1 MAASNNGYNGRGIH
15 NQNFLKSLKSGNL
28 NKMLEIIRN
37 DKDLDLQIREDY
49 LNIYYLGGNIAKVNS
64 ENSIEFD
71 KFYFYLNMKTV
82 PKKQIKNN
90 KTIVDDLTEKR
101 NDLIKKFKNQDYTEF
116 FCEAKI
122 VMDKWFKLKP
132 NPERKEQHELSLE
145 NQYKKSDYTIIDIEY
160 QVSTLSSFSCTYLP
174 NGKVKQKKPRFD
186 IVAINKHGKLC
197 IIELKKG
204 TGALEG
210 KSGLIEHWNCYQHS
224 IARNTD
230 AFKKEM
236 QKILQQKQAFDLIDN
251 DLQINSE
258 IPEFMFAYAYD
269 DKNSIVN
276 QDNIFDYEYNKIGV
290 PIHVIKLK
298 DGSKKLMD

>member
-15 NQNFLKSLKSGNL
+15 NQNFLTSLEGGNL

-49 LNIYYLGGNIAKVNS
+49 LNIYYMGGNIAKVNS

-71 KFYFYLNMKTV
+71 KFYFYLDMNTI
-82 PKKQIKNN
+82 PT
-90 KTIVDDLTEKR
+90 KTIKKDPIKVKEFTEKR
-101 NDLIKKFKNQDYTEF
+101 NKLISKFKNQNYAEF
-116 FCEAKI
+116 FCDAKQI
-122 VMDKWFKLKP
+122 MDKWFAENP

-145 NQYKKSDYTIIDIEY
+145 NLYKKSDYTIIDIEY
-160 QVSTLSSFSCTYLP
+160 QVSTLSSFACTYVP
-174 NGKVKQKKPRFD
+174 NGKVEPKKPRFD
-186 IVAINKHGKLC
+186 IVAITKQGKLC

-210 KSGLIEHWNCYQHS
+210 KSGLVEHWKCYQHS

-236 QKILQQKQAFDLIDN
+236 QKILQQKQDFDLIDN

-269 DKNSIVN
+269 DTDLTK
-276 QDNIFDYEYNKIGV
+276 QDSLFQHAYNKIGV